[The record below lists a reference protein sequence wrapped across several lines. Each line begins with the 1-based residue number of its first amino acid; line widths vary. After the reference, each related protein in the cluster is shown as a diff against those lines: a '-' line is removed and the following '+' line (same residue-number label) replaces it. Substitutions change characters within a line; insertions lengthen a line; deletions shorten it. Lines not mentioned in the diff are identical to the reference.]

1 MAITAMGLGTKGA
14 PANTNLDPQAQ
25 FWSWLY
31 VFQEPSASNSVKWAG
46 GYIKG
51 FPITQTDPAGMSV
64 QIGVRASGGADCAVF
79 EYAKRKMTVLS
90 TDGTPQVVTIPT
102 APTSG
107 SRIDSI
113 VSYIDTTSADPETE
127 TPGTPEYVKTVVV
140 SGTASSSP
148 TAPNKQQI
156 QAALPPTVENWYHWA
171 DVRVGTNQTT
181 ITNSN
186 ITDRKPDAPELY
198 WTTSSIWSAIQ
209 SQVKSAA
216 ESAAKRLAPDW
227 KKAVNITS
235 NSYTPSQNGFIYVA
249 CILDTNQYNS
259 TAEVTA
265 GDTYIY
271 HMQNARNDLTL
282 YNTQHCAT
290 MPVAKGVPIKFIL
303 QNGATWQARRFCP
316 YMLTN

>member
-1 MAITAMGLGTKGA
+1 MALTALGLGTKQA
-14 PANTNLDPQAQ
+14 PDNVNLDPQSQ

-31 VFQEPSASNSVKWAG
+31 AFQEPRASNSVNWAG

-64 QIGVRASGGADCAVF
+64 QIGVPASGGADCAVF
-79 EYAKRKMTVLS
+79 EYAQRKMTVLS

-171 DVRVGTNQTT
+171 DVKVAANQTT

-186 ITDRKPDAPELY
+186 ITDRKPARPNIY
-198 WTTSSIWSAIQ
+198 PSIPATVPNWAGATTIS
-209 SQVKSAA
+209 
-216 ESAAKRLAPDW
+216 
-227 KKAVNITS
+227 S
-235 NSYTPSQNGFIYVA
+235 NSYTPSAHGYIQATYRIDTTQYGSSCTMTIAGKTALNAINNRNAQN
-249 CILDTNQYNS
+249 YNYTDS
-259 TAEVTA
+259 IVV
-265 GDTYIY
+265 
-271 HMQNARNDLTL
+271 
-282 YNTQHCAT
+282 
-290 MPVAKGVPIKFIL
+290 PVRKGVAVTFTTSKG
-303 QNGATWQARRFCP
+303 GAFTSRLFVP
-316 YMLTN
+316 LTTA

>member
-1 MAITAMGLGTKGA
+1 MAITAMGIGTKQA
-14 PANTNLDPQAQ
+14 PENVNLDPQRQ

-31 VFQEPSASNSVKWAG
+31 AFQEPSASNSVNWAG

-64 QIGVRASGGADCAVF
+64 QIGVPEFGGADCAVF
-79 EYAKRKMTVLS
+79 EYAQRKMTVLS

-127 TPGTPEYVKTVVV
+127 TPGTPEYVKTAVV

-148 TAPNKQQI
+148 TAPNKHQI

-171 DVRVGTNQTT
+171 DVKVAANQTT

-186 ITDRKPDAPELY
+186 ITDRKPARPNLY
-198 WTTSSIWSAIQ
+198 PTIPATVPNWAGATTISSS
-209 SQVKSAA
+209 
-216 ESAAKRLAPDW
+216 
-227 KKAVNITS
+227 
-235 NSYTPSQNGFIYVA
+235 SYTPSAHGYIQATYRIDTTQYGSSCTMTIAGKTALNAINNRNAQN
-249 CILDTNQYNS
+249 YNYTDS
-259 TAEVTA
+259 IVV
-265 GDTYIY
+265 
-271 HMQNARNDLTL
+271 
-282 YNTQHCAT
+282 
-290 MPVAKGVPIKFIL
+290 PVRKGVAVSFSTSKGGSFTSRLFVP
-303 QNGATWQARRFCP
+303 
-316 YMLTN
+316 LTTA